1 MMIDYNQYS
10 EEYMTEK
17 LDFMEEAGIE
27 SEDELKK
34 LCHHYDCKWY
44 ELSFCKVQM
53 YRLGID
59 SPEELAKI
67 WNYYNCKWIMGE
79 PYPITKQMV
88 QDYRQKQK

>member
-17 LDFMEEAGIE
+17 IDFMEEAGIE
-27 SEDELKK
+27 SEEELKN
-34 LCHHYDCKWY
+34 LCNHYDCKWY
-44 ELSFCKVQM
+44 ELSFGKVQM

-59 SPEELAKI
+59 SPEELTKI
-67 WNYYNCKWIMGE
+67 WNYYSYEWIMGK

-88 QDYRQKQK
+88 QDYRQNHK